1 MTFEE
6 RTHEL
11 LVRRM
16 TWEADDVLSVD
27 LVQPDGAA
35 LPSWSPGAH
44 VDVYLTSTLIRQ
56 YSLCS
61 RPEDRHTWTIAVL
74 RERASSGGSQYFHEV
89 LRPGMTV
96 DVSTPRNRF
105 PLEAATSYLFIA
117 GGIGITPLLPM
128 IDEVARS
135 AADWELLFG
144 GRRRTSM
151 AFLARLVKMGSPVV
165 VRPEDE
171 YGLLDL
177 EAAVKSQADDAAI
190 YCCGPEPLIRA
201 VEEQCYEAGRAAP
214 YVERFTA
221 RPGAVEKFQTDAAAN
236 TEFDVL
242 LNRSGQRITVREDQ
256 SIVEALDEHNVY
268 VPTSCVEG
276 YCGTCETVVLAGVP
290 DHRDDYLT
298 DDEKASYARMMLCC
312 SRSRTPELELDL

>member
-1 MTFEE
+1 MTFEA
-6 RTHEL
+6 RTYEL

-16 TWEADDVLSVD
+16 TWEAEDVLSVD
-27 LVQPDGAA
+27 LVHPDCTA

-44 VDVYLTSTLIRQ
+44 VDVFITSTLIRQ

-74 RERASSGGSQYFHEV
+74 RESTSSGGSQYIHEV

-96 DVSTPRNRF
+96 QVSTPRNRF
-105 PLEAATSYLFIA
+105 PLEVATSYLFIA

-128 IDEVARS
+128 IDQVARA

-144 GRRRTSM
+144 GRRRASM
-151 AFLARLVKMGSPVV
+151 AFLERLVGMGSPVV

-177 EAAVKSQADDAAI
+177 EAVIKSQAEDAAI

-201 VEEQCYEAGRAAP
+201 VEETCYEVGRAAP

-221 RPGAVEKFQTDAAAN
+221 RPGAVDKLQGQAVDN

-242 LNRSGQRITVREDQ
+242 LNRSGQRITVQEGQ

-290 DHRDDYLT
+290 EHRDDYLT
-298 DDEKASYARMMLCC
+298 DDEKASNARIMLCC